1 MNLNKLIEVPGFRCE
16 PERAKKRKVKLT
28 ETMVMKK
35 VRVILWVKIPGYL
48 VTLGHGARVE
58 NADNKRNVCAV
69 KKWNQFDISTYV
81 VTKDWQWK
89 ILFQKNLMSQMP
101 SFPQTSF

>member
-16 PERAKKRKVKLT
+16 PERSE
-28 ETMVMKK
+28 ETQGETHRDNGDEK